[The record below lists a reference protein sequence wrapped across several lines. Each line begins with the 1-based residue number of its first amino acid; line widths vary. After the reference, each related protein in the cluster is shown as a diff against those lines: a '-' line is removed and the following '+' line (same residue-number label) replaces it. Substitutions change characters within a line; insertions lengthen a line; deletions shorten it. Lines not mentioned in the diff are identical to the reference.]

1 MFEETTEG
9 DWGSDIEEFMEEL
22 EPI

>member
-9 DWGSDIEEFMEEL
+9 DWGSDIEEFMEAL
-22 EPI
+22 EPV